1 MWKSTK
7 KNYPL
12 VENKVMRIVDN
23 IGKRFTVQIANETEK
38 RNKQSIQAS
47 GQIRNALGRFG
58 KAL

>member
-1 MWKSTK
+1 
-7 KNYPL
+7 
-12 VENKVMRIVDN
+12 MRIVDN